1 MSEKRGF
8 TFSLRE
14 NEQDY
19 PNASILQAVISQY
32 VITNVKIRAKGVL
45 RGLSYLFNFIHLSIY
60 LLESKLQWTDICIN
74 GKLLPHLL

>member
-32 VITNVKIRAKGVL
+32 VITNVKIREKGVL